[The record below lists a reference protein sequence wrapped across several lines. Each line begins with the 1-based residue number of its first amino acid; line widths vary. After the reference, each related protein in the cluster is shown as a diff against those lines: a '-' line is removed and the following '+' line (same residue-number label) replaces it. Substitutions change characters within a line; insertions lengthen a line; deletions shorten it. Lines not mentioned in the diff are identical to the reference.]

1 MFSSWTDLNML
12 LDAIFDTDYEF
23 DTYFVKKLDFGIE
36 NWVLNFS
43 KIVF

>member
-1 MFSSWTDLNML
+1 ML
-12 LDAIFDTDYEF
+12 LDAVFNADYEF
-23 DTYFVKKLDFGIE
+23 DIYFVKKLDFGIE